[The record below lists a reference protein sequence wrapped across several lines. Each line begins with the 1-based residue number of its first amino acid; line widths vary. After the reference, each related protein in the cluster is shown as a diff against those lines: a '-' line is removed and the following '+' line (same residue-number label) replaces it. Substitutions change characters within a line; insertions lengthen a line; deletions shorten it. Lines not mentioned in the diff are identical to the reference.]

1 MNPFKQTSLKIRG
14 SILLLALIITGGYI
28 LYDLHFKPPI
38 AYALKDIN
46 VYSQPSMSSK
56 IIGSLAI
63 GNRIKITRENKD
75 DNWYHIKSRKS
86 SARKGFVRSN
96 DIAAPADIKLKE
108 IKRQFTAQSNILA
121 YKLPQ
126 ADFGVAFK
134 ILKGETVQ
142 VIGVTDDPDYP
153 VLFSGKSA
161 VERNGVRAFL
171 EPAKITFS
179 WGHNSSFPQDGEI
192 QMDQQDQIFVPIN
205 QTVETTLGNIHSF
218 TVNFQNSLSQ
228 YSDIGHHVINADG
241 METNVVL
248 QPCTNHPVYAR
259 EATQEIRKEVKEEI
273 KWVKK

>member
-96 DIAAPADIKLKE
+96 GIDNNRWL
-108 IKRQFTAQSNILA
+108 
-121 YKLPQ
+121 
-126 ADFGVAFK
+126 
-134 ILKGETVQ
+134 
-142 VIGVTDDPDYP
+142 
-153 VLFSGKSA
+153 
-161 VERNGVRAFL
+161 
-171 EPAKITFS
+171 
-179 WGHNSSFPQDGEI
+179 
-192 QMDQQDQIFVPIN
+192 
-205 QTVETTLGNIHSF
+205 
-218 TVNFQNSLSQ
+218 
-228 YSDIGHHVINADG
+228 YSV
-241 METNVVL
+241 
-248 QPCTNHPVYAR
+248 
-259 EATQEIRKEVKEEI
+259 
-273 KWVKK
+273 